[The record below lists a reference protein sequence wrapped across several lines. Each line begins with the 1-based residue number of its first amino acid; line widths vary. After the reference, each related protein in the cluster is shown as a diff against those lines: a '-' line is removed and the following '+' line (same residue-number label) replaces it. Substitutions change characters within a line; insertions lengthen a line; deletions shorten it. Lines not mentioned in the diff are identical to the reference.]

1 MLRKSMA
8 GTIPVVIMAGG
19 AGQRMGGRKPFQCVA
34 GESLLNHAIAKAN
47 CYSHTVA
54 IAAGSEKITLHQE
67 IRLLPDEIDFQGPIA
82 GLQAAIQFGTELG
95 TRHVMIMPCDTPFL
109 PEDLLTLLQNAI
121 GIAQSAVPQYA
132 GHLHP
137 ACSLWSTE
145 ILSLLGE
152 YLATGRRSL
161 IGFAEL
167 TEYISVEIP
176 TVSYDP
182 FFNINTVEDM
192 AQAEQNFSDLNLHK

>member
-1 MLRKSMA
+1 MA
-8 GTIPVVIMAGG
+8 GTVPVVIMAGG
-19 AGQRMGGRKPFQCVA
+19 AGQRMGGRKALQCVA

-47 CYSHTVA
+47 CYSDTVA
-54 IAAGSEKITLHQE
+54 IAVGSEKITLHQE

-82 GLQAAIQFGTELG
+82 ALQTAIQFGTELG

-109 PEDLLTLLQNAI
+109 PEDLLTLLQNDI
-121 GIAQSAVPQYA
+121 GTAQSAVPQYI

-145 ILSLLGE
+145 ILGLLGE

-192 AQAEQNFSDLNLHK
+192 ARAEQIFSDLNLYK